1 MAIKNGEY
9 QDDIAYVNTKD
20 MEVWRFE
27 DLRLRDANMG
37 GIDVNDLEFTDAS
50 KNLAP
55 WFPVVEQNIQEYEPL
70 VVRVVQEGMQHT
82 LLCFCSADLLFL
94 K

>member
-37 GIDVNDLEFTDAS
+37 GIDVSDLEFTDAS

-82 LLCFCSADLLFL
+82 LLCFCSADLLLL